1 MIKINKLKARMMEL
15 EYGMEA
21 LSAAIGINVST
32 LYRKLRHPD
41 TFYLWELQQIQQIL
55 NLDKYQIFDIFFDAG
70 EVGGK

>member
-1 MIKINKLKARMMEL
+1 MIEL
-15 EYGMEA
+15 GFCMKS
-21 LSAAIGINVST
+21 LSTEIGIDIST

-55 NLDKYQIFDIFFDAG
+55 NLDKNQIFDIFFDYG